1 MVLSVIFYSEALDWE
16 PFVLGQYNLV
26 HLQKLRL
33 KYEKYDCTGS

>member
-1 MVLSVIFYSEALDWE
+1 MVLSVIFNSETLGWE

-33 KYEKYDCTGS
+33 KYEKYDSIGS